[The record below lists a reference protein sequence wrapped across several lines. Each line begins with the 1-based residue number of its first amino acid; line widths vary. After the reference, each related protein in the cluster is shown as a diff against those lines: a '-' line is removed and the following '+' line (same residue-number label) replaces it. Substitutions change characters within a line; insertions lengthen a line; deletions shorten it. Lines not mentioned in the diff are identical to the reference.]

1 MPGGRRDP
9 TSYDEILRR
18 TVPDPDLGFRP
29 SLEEEQLSRHRF
41 GESTEHRPRPLTA
54 AERRTLDRVK
64 SALEADPALDLT
76 YVELWIDGREL
87 ILIGSVPGPS
97 TSARI
102 VDIACA
108 VEGVE
113 RVDNELVIRRGAQ

>member
-1 MPGGRRDP
+1 MPNGRRDP

-29 SLEEEQLSRHRF
+29 TAEEERLSRHRF
-41 GESTEHRPRPLTA
+41 GESTEHRPRPLTPT
-54 AERRTLDRVK
+54 ERRTLDKVTA
-64 SALEADPALDLT
+64 ALDADPTLDLT
-76 YVELWIDGREL
+76 HVELGIDGREL

-102 VDIACA
+102 ADTACA
-108 VEGVE
+108 IDGID
-113 RVDNELVIRRGAQ
+113 RVDNQLVIGNR